1 MSQSMSQLF
10 PLLLNSALS
19 PAMKWGK
26 NMPIY
31 ISIISSSA
39 GFYAIPSPS
48 KKTWTSRCWPCLR
61 WLSRKRFP
69 WNSEVNLRYEIHRNS
84 SFFEAWWLIFTG
96 LLAWF
101 IDDRSEWIILFNET
115 WVLLFYKVL
124 SRHLLFFIYKCIYHT
139 RLPGFLFYSS
149 LEA

>member
-48 KKTWTSRCWPCLR
+48 KKTWTSHCWPCLR

-69 WNSEVNLRYEIHRNS
+69 WNSEVNLRHEIHRNS

-101 IDDRSEWIILFNET
+101 IDDPEHVNPGLFSWISRSLFTGFVCWYKRWIHI
-115 WVLLFYKVL
+115 
-124 SRHLLFFIYKCIYHT
+124 C
-139 RLPGFLFYSS
+139 SS
-149 LEA
+149 LSLPKLPKYLF